1 MRDLIAWLP
10 RPSPIITFQRVYN
23 FLHLRFELDSRLM
36 RRFHQFAGQK
46 VASTKAKIG
55 IRQDI
60 LGIIVG
66 FAWF

>member
-1 MRDLIAWLP
+1 
-10 RPSPIITFQRVYN
+10 
-23 FLHLRFELDSRLM
+23 M

-66 FAWF
+66 LCVVSTAPSY

>member
-1 MRDLIAWLP
+1 
-10 RPSPIITFQRVYN
+10 
-23 FLHLRFELDSRLM
+23 M